1 MAMPDP
7 KRILIIDDNAAIR
20 MILTDMLETLGHKV
34 VAEAADSV
42 AALKAYSEQKP
53 DIVTLDLS
61 LSAVGGAD
69 GLSVLKS
76 LRLAD
81 AKARVIVISGNAQE
95 KVRTLVEQAGACAFV
110 GKPIKEDDL
119 NAALAKATQV

>member
-1 MAMPDP
+1 MPTP

-20 MILTDMLETLGHKV
+20 MILTDMLETLGHQV
-34 VAEAADSV
+34 VAEAADG
-42 AALKAYSEQKP
+42 AEALKHYTTQKP

-76 LRLAD
+76 LRQSD
-81 AKARVIVISGNAQE
+81 AKARVIVISGNSQD
-95 KVRTLVEQAGACAFV
+95 KVRTLVDQAGACAFV
-110 GKPIKEDDL
+110 SKPIKEDDL
-119 NAALAKATQV
+119 VQAIAKAAQS